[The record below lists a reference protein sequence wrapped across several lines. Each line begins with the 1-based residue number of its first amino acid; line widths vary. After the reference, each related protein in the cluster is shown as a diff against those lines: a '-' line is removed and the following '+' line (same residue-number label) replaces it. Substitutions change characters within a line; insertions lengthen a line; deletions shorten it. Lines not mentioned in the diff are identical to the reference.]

1 MSEKYYYDKEA
12 ADKAVRFI
20 EKFLTHTKG
29 ELGGKPFILE
39 DWQKKEIIQPIF

>member
-1 MSEKYYYDKEA
+1 MSKKYYYDKEA

-29 ELGGKPFILE
+29 
-39 DWQKKEIIQPIF
+39 D